1 MALATG
7 NTTITFINRDTI
19 ARMVKASGLTYLQLE
34 SLTGIPH
41 SALQRYV
48 SGGTEKIPVD
58 RVQRLVDVLQK
69 LDQGAPNTPNDQDQ
83 EEGEENM
90 GGGSFKPD
98 GTRNGLEMYIS
109 KKGGVQERYTH
120 RVMNYQ
126 LEKILVLC
134 DATGKRPSEVVNELL
149 DFALARAVAK
159 EITCVGLAFEEPE
172 KEG

>member
-1 MALATG
+1 MD
-7 NTTITFINRDTI
+7 INSIDRDYVA
-19 ARMVKASGLTYLQLE
+19 ARVKESGLTYLQLE

-58 RVQRLVDVLQK
+58 RVQRLLDVLEK
-69 LDQGAPNTPNDQDQ
+69 LGPGGTDTPNDQ
-83 EEGEENM
+83 EKGEENM
-90 GGGSFKPD
+90 GGGNFKPD
-98 GTRNGLEMYIS
+98 GTRNGLEMYMS

>member
-1 MALATG
+1 MG
-7 NTTITFINRDTI
+7 INSIDRDYVA
-19 ARMVKASGLTYLQLE
+19 ARVKESGLTYLQLE

-58 RVQRLVDVLQK
+58 RVQRLLDVLQK
-69 LDQGAPNTPNDQDQ
+69 IGPAPDTPNDQ
-83 EEGEENM
+83 EKGEENM
-90 GGGSFKPD
+90 GGGNFKPD
-98 GTRNGLEMYIS
+98 GTRNGLEMYMS

-159 EITCVGLAFEEPE
+159 EITCVGLAFEEPV